1 MIKFENTEVMNITNA
16 LRGMRN
22 PMNSW
27 DKGDTDPDVERKFNI
42 ISIGDNDINLAK
54 KLRKAGTDHRKF
66 LRQIFVSVDIT
77 APLFWWKQFDQY
89 RISVTSN
96 SCSTMH
102 KIHSKEFTL
111 DDFSIKNYMS
121 YSGDDDDNFIEII
134 VMWLNDLRDEY
145 IKTNDKQYWQA
156 MIELLPSAYNQKRT
170 VTMTYENVLN
180 MYNARK
186 NHKLSEWHDLCEWAE
201 SELDYFYEICL
212 NKE

>member
-16 LRGMRN
+16 IRGMRN
-22 PMNSW
+22 PLNSW
-27 DKGDTDPDVERKFNI
+27 DKGDTRYMDSDIVV
-42 ISIGDNDINLAK
+42 IGDNDLNLAK
-54 KLRKAGTDHRKF
+54 KLRQAGTDHRKF

-77 APLFWWKQFDQY
+77 APLYWWKQFDTY
-89 RISVTSN
+89 KVGTTAN

-102 KIHSKEFTL
+102 KIHSKEFTI

-121 YSGDDDDNFIEII
+121 YNGDDDDNFIEII
-134 VMWLNDLRDEY
+134 VMWLNDLRNEY

-180 MYNARK
+180 MYQARK
-186 NHKLSEWHDLCEWAE
+186 NHKLSEWHELCDWAE
-201 SELDYFYEICL
+201 SELDYFKEICL
-212 NKE
+212 EEVEK